1 MNVFKKQ
8 KFQYYELTPFFPEM
22 SKRSQSV
29 KDDAGLEKMIKHAEI
44 SHIVWLNVFFHRHG
58 PLAGQTLNNLI
69 NSCISTQPHAMLYD
83 A

>member
-1 MNVFKKQ
+1 
-8 KFQYYELTPFFPEM
+8 M
-22 SKRSQSV
+22 SKHNQSV

-58 PLAGQTLNNLI
+58 PLAGQTLHNLI
-69 NSCISTQPHAMLYD
+69 NSYISAQPHAMLND